1 MIRYTTGDI
10 LAEDTEALINPINC
24 VGVMGRG
31 LALQFK
37 KAFPENYLAY
47 AEACKHHQI
56 RPGHMFIVE
65 TRQLANPRYIINF
78 PTKRHWRDNS
88 RIEDIDAGLKDL
100 AAVINN
106 LGLRSIAVPALGSGL
121 GGLEWSNVRPRI
133 EQALQGFETLNVSIF
148 EPSAAHEKQQ
158 TNHRQDI
165 PDAQTSR
172 AIQKAEQEH
181 TMTTII
187 NLKDRPDLLDALS
200 TTEQHNDIVRIDRR
214 SEWGNPFKIGQD
226 GNREDVIKNYRQHL
240 FNRVQRGDLSL
251 QSLASLDGKT
261 LACWCVPKNCHGH
274 VLAKAAA
281 WATTKLQ
288 TTQTQTLSTSPTP
301 NPPDQTPSHRG
312 GPSCLDS
319 FYP

>member
-121 GGLEWSNVRPRI
+121 GGLEWSNDVH
-133 EQALQGFETLNVSIF
+133 ASNKHYKASK
-148 EPSAAHEKQQ
+148 PS
-158 TNHRQDI
+158 
-165 PDAQTSR
+165 TSR
-172 AIQKAEQEH
+172 SSSPVPHMKNSKQITDKIYLMRKRAVRSKKP
-181 TMTTII
+181 
-187 NLKDRPDLLDALS
+187 NRS
-200 TTEQHNDIVRIDRR
+200 TQ
-214 SEWGNPFKIGQD
+214 
-226 GNREDVIKNYRQHL
+226 
-240 FNRVQRGDLSL
+240 
-251 QSLASLDGKT
+251 
-261 LACWCVPKNCHGH
+261 
-274 VLAKAAA
+274 
-281 WATTKLQ
+281 
-288 TTQTQTLSTSPTP
+288 
-301 NPPDQTPSHRG
+301 
-312 GPSCLDS
+312 
-319 FYP
+319 